1 MRTPKPVTTVL
12 IVLLLLATLAG
23 FTTAL
28 RYTIYSA
35 PLGAD
40 YYTFYLAGK
49 AVFVEGKN
57 PYSPEVTLKSQMGI
71 YHRPATPQE
80 DQVAYAY
87 PPYALLPI
95 LPAAFLPYD
104 WAEAYWLALNILSL
118 ALIFILCKPSGK
130 LRIKFLYLLFYPV
143 FFGLI
148 LGNFAVSIGTILV
161 FIFLFMV
168 EVPLPSRKVQ
178 IAAGI
183 LLAWATAKPQFL
195 WFFAAFFVLYSLKHR
210 LKVFLISFFT
220 SLAALIAISFVMVPN
235 WLAQWVG
242 RIFEYAGYVKSRLTV
257 THLLMQF
264 LPENTALVLT
274 YILAAAAGMLSFWL
288 LLRWWRG
295 QLSPF
300 SILAWA
306 GFTTYL

>member
-1 MRTPKPVTTVL
+1 
-12 IVLLLLATLAG
+12 
-23 FTTAL
+23 
-28 RYTIYSA
+28 
-35 PLGAD
+35 
-40 YYTFYLAGK
+40 
-49 AVFVEGKN
+49 
-57 PYSPEVTLKSQMGI
+57 
-71 YHRPATPQE
+71 
-80 DQVAYAY
+80 
-87 PPYALLPI
+87 
-95 LPAAFLPYD
+95 
-104 WAEAYWLALNILSL
+104 ILSL

-264 LPENTALVLT
+264 LPENVALVLT
-274 YILAAAAGMLSFWL
+274 YILAAAAGMFSFWL

-306 GFTTYL
+306 GFTTYLLHPHGIAYEQISFLAPLLIWAANQKQLRQPSVLVFWVGALVFSWVAFAVGKWVYHPVDMWPLLLNGVFVAWVIKKDPKRSLVSDPQIG